1 MIILTKFLK
10 NILEYEK
17 LGKAN
22 IFPVQYGCKNC
33 GYLGKLHRHGFY
45 YRNAITRYTIH
56 RVVIIRFKCPSC
68 KKTYSLLPSF
78 LIPYY
83 QYTFD
88 TIFLCLYYMFIL
100 QKSYLEIIAIFNSFN
115 PYTFFSIS
123 NIFSFKKRFFT
134 TLSFINSFFT
144 HYEDFYYDLDKPS
157 LRSVTKKI
165 EKFISKQG
173 EFNYSFFEVMP
184 KYFFA
189 KT

>member
-1 MIILTKFLK
+1 MIIITKFLK
-10 NILEYEK
+10 SIIEYER

-33 GYLGKLHRHGFY
+33 GYMGRLHRHGFY
-45 YRNAITRYTIH
+45 YRNAITIH
-56 RVVIIRFKCPSC
+56 TVHRIVIIRFKCPSC

-88 TIFLCLYYMFIL
+88 AIILCLHYMFIL
-100 QKSYLEIIAIFNSFN
+100 QKSYLQIVATFNSFN
-115 PYTFFSIS
+115 PYTSFSIS
-123 NIFSFKKRFFT
+123 NIYFFKKRLLTTLFFT
-134 TLSFINSFFT
+134 NSFFT
-144 HYEDFYYDLDKPS
+144 HYDDFYYDLDKPS
-157 LRSVTKKI
+157 LTSVVKKI
-165 EKFISKQG
+165 EDFIQIQM
-173 EFNYSFFEVMP
+173 EFNYSFFEKMP